1 MSLNI
6 ITEEEKPWYHEGL
19 RFKCTGCG
27 QCCTGAPGYTWVSD
41 EEIQK
46 IAERLNLSIKEF
58 SQKYLRY
65 VNGRYSLREHPET
78 YDCVFLKNNRC
89 SIYQDRPKQCRTYPW
104 WPSTL
109 KSKKEWNKAAS
120 QCEGINHPD
129 APLINF
135 ETIHEQLRIQES

>member
-1 MSLNI
+1 MALTI
-6 ITEEEKPWYHEGL
+6 IEEEKPWYAEGL

-27 QCCTGAPGYTWVSD
+27 QCCTGAPGYTWVTD
-41 EEIQK
+41 EEIEK
-46 IAERLNLSIKEF
+46 IATRLNLSVKEF

-78 YDCVFLKNNRC
+78 YDCVFLKNNKC
-89 SIYQDRPKQCRTYPW
+89 VVYEDRPKQCKTYPW

-120 QCEGINHPD
+120 HCEGINHPE
-129 APLINF
+129 APLIKF